1 MVWRILLFIFLAY
14 VLYKLIFELI
24 VPVYK
29 ATRRIKKDFGE
40 MQDRMNNFMKN
51 QQDASQQQ
59 AEPKE
64 SSSEKSKSGDYI
76 DFEEIK

>member
-1 MVWRILLFIFLAY
+1 MIWRILLFIFLAY

-29 ATRRIKKDFGE
+29 TTRKIKKDFGQ

-51 QQDASQQQ
+51 QQNASQQQ

-64 SSSEKSKSGDYI
+64 PPSEKSKAGDYI